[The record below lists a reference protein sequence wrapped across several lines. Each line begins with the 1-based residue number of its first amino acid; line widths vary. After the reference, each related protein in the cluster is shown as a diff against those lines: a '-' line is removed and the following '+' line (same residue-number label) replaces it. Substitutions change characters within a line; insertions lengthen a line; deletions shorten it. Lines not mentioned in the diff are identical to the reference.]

1 MYILDPQKKKGLRA
15 SKKISSNHPKFL
27 KKCLKS
33 VNSTFISVF
42 RGHNQFFDF
51 VCRILMQ
58 FWSLGHFTLEIPSP
72 TVRKDRRHIWPK
84 MYRTKLESPR
94 TIPTKLFFKKF
105 FQIFFSAKISQF
117 RYLIAYRYAQTR
129 SFAIKLHVREYL
141 NASSRAKVR
150 EYPFKSRISHQ
161 LARWR
166 QCFYVFFNTLGHLNW
181 IPHCWTVIAHC
192 QKTNSFGL
200 WKVRW

>member
-1 MYILDPQKKKGLRA
+1 
-15 SKKISSNHPKFL
+15 
-27 KKCLKS
+27 
-33 VNSTFISVF
+33 
-42 RGHNQFFDF
+42 
-51 VCRILMQ
+51 MQ

-84 MYRTKLESPR
+84 MYKTKLESPR

-181 IPHCWTVIAHC
+181 IPQCWTVIAHC
-192 QKTNSFGL
+192 PKKQFLWPLKGSVIIQKL
-200 WKVRW
+200 KVRRDSFSIFPNTFAIYDVRVRIGSPSAK